1 MNQFIPKK
9 CSVRRYTDLKQKIE
23 VLNYIQ
29 NNPGVSYAKVSK
41 HFTIQQG
48 RSLTRQSV
56 HYIFKNKDKIEKMM
70 KNLRKKNFKTK
81 NKDVSDFETALCTE
95 VIATFERCNL
105 TRSRINKLAKKLQE
119 MEYFCGIQAVQK
131 IFNKLV
137 SSIL

>member
-1 MNQFIPKK
+1 MNEFDEESNSRPDIIPKK
-9 CSVRRYTDLKQKIE
+9 CTVRRYTDLKQKIE

-41 HFTIQQG
+41 HFTIQLG

-119 MEYFCGIQAVQK
+119 MPYFRGIPCRSK
-131 IFNKLV
+131 
-137 SSIL
+137 